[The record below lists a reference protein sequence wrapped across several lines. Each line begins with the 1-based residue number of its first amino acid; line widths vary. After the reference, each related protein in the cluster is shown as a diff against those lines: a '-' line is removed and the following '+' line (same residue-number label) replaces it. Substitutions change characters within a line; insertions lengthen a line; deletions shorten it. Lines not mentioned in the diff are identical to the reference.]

1 MSNQANPA
9 PKSSGKPWLWVA
21 VAVVV
26 VVAAGAVVAI
36 VLGNRNSGPAY
47 TAEVTGAPRAAV
59 DQTVVD
65 HGAVAFNQPVESVF
79 SVTNVG
85 DQPLV
90 ILGEPRVQLVAG
102 C

>member
-1 MSNQANPA
+1 MS
-9 PKSSGKPWLWVA
+9 KSASKPPSGNRWLWVT

-26 VVAAGAVVAI
+26 VVAVGAVVAI

-47 TAEVTGAPRAAV
+47 EPEVTGAPRAVV
-59 DQTVVD
+59 DQPVVD
-65 HGAVAFNQPVESVF
+65 HGPVTFNQPVESVF
-79 SVTNVG
+79 NVTNVG

-90 ILGEPRVQLVAG
+90 IMGEPRVELVAG